1 MRVPFSDLPGRH
13 ERHLRRRLDCRLFPR
28 PLAELADDVLL
39 EAQRRDHEELIA
51 FVGDLRNTVGR
62 AVILEASAASET
74 VLGLKE
80 DLERLY
86 ERSAGLAE
94 DQTANQAALRRLV
107 DVIMRSVR
115 RGAGNDPLAQAEIEQ
130 GEAARALHFEQ
141 LAHPI
146 VADLLAPDSPI
157 EADELVP
164 SLLCEAAS
172 ALPAALLLF
181 DADQLVQLCVDAR
194 SVLEARDAGRQRSDA
209 WARLA
214 QMEAALGERLAGAPE
229 N

>member
-164 SLLCEAAS
+164 TLLCESPPGLA
-172 ALPAALLLF
+172 AALLLF
-181 DADQLVQLCVDAR
+181 DADQLAQLCVDAR
-194 SVLEARDAGRQRSDA
+194 LVLLTRDPDRQLAAA
-209 WARLA
+209 WERLA
-214 QMEAALGERLAGAPE
+214 QVEAQLGTLLVGTAEH
-229 N
+229 

>member
-51 FVGDLRNTVGR
+51 FVGDLRNAVGR

-164 SLLCEAAS
+164 TLLCESPPGLA
-172 ALPAALLLF
+172 AALLLF
-181 DADQLVQLCVDAR
+181 DADQLAQLCVDAR
-194 SVLEARDAGRQRSDA
+194 LVLLTHDPDRQLAAA
-209 WARLA
+209 WERLA
-214 QMEAALGERLAGAPE
+214 QMEAQLGTLLVGTAE

>member
-1 MRVPFSDLPGRH
+1 MRVRFSDLPGRH

-51 FVGDLRNTVGR
+51 FVGDLRNAVGR

-164 SLLCEAAS
+164 TLLCESPPGLAAAS
-172 ALPAALLLF
+172 LLF
-181 DADQLVQLCVDAR
+181 DADQLAQLCVDAR
-194 SVLEARDAGRQRSDA
+194 LVLLTHDPDRQLAAA
-209 WARLA
+209 WERLA
-214 QMEAALGERLAGAPE
+214 QMEAQLGTLLVGTAE

>member
-1 MRVPFSDLPGRH
+1 MDVPFSELPGRH
-13 ERHLRRRLDCRLFPR
+13 ERQLRRRLDCRLFPR
-28 PLAELADDVLL
+28 PLAQLEDEVLL

-62 AVILEASAASET
+62 AAMLEANAASET

-94 DQTANQAALRRLV
+94 DQTANKGALRHLI

-115 RGAGNDPLAQAEIEQ
+115 LAAGNDPLAQAELDRA
-130 GEAARALHFEQ
+130 EAARALHFEQ
-141 LAHPI
+141 LEHRI

-164 SLLCEAAS
+164 TLLCEAAS

-194 SVLEARDAGRQRSDA
+194 AVLEARDAGRQRSDA
-209 WARLA
+209 CARLA